1 MEEAVDNLMRQ
12 RQAEVDLAK
21 KASTEPEKKPG
32 TGADT
37 STEPEK
43 KPETSADTSTEPEK
57 KPGTGGDGEAAGDTA
72 PSAKEEIDRV
82 INQGTQ
88 EEKEKTLD
96 GFIKEFMDKAPGY
109 EGADSGLILAKI
121 GFAMAAGKS
130 PRAIENIASAMEQGA
145 DTLIKDKAKKDEFNR
160 QLKLSALQYGLQE
173 TGKLDAQRRL
183 DDRNFVRLAATGDVT
198 YGGRNYKKGET
209 IRISTTDLLDSDGQL
224 PEGFTDVDV
233 YLDGE
238 KAVRDRMKAN
248 ATATKALRDEL
259 LLTDEAARKIQGD
272 YGTAA
277 KRYIDAEVGIEFTE
291 KALLN
296 LAEDGSITGIK
307 GGVKALANNL
317 ANAGGLNLGTKY
329 ESKAQFESDV
339 RKAFQK
345 LIPVSL
351 GGVQSANSISNRD
364 VQFLADA
371 YIESAILDGGVFN
384 LAMVDEQILADKL
397 SNVINEFRRNQ
408 GIAANEMAGIEGRL
422 ANRILPGQGKGSGV
436 SLIAESQKS
445 LEPFGVGQRSTIG
458 LVDTGQKNSQGMPI
472 FRLPS
477 AQ

>member
-1 MEEAVDNLMRQ
+1 MVVTKEEETVTAEKPP
-12 RQAEVDLAK
+12 QATPDELT
-21 KASTEPEKKPG
+21 TEPLDSQVSP
-32 TGADT
+32 A
-37 STEPEK
+37 
-43 KPETSADTSTEPEK
+43 
-57 KPGTGGDGEAAGDTA
+57 
-72 PSAKEEIDRV
+72 EEIKRV
-82 INQGTQ
+82 IKEGTP
-88 EEKEKTLD
+88 EEQQKTLAD
-96 GFIKEFMDKAPGY
+96 FMDEFIKNAPEY
-109 EGADSGLILAKI
+109 ESADSGLIFAKI
-121 GFAMAAGKS
+121 GFAMAAGEDPDALK
-130 PRAIENIASAMEQGA
+130 NIADALDEGA
-145 DTLIKDKAKKDEFNR
+145 DMMIKDKSKRDEFGR

-183 DDRNFVRLAATGDVT
+183 DDRNFIRLAATGDVT
-198 YGGRNYKKGET
+198 YDGRTYKKGET
-209 IRISTTDLLDSDGQL
+209 VRISTTDLIESGGQL

-238 KAVRDRMKAN
+238 KAVRDRLKAT

-259 LLTDEAARKIQGD
+259 LLSDEAARKIQTD

-329 ESKAQFESDV
+329 ESKAQFEADV

-351 GGVQSANSISNRD
+351 GGVQAANSISNRD

-371 YIESAILDGGVFN
+371 YIESAILEGGIFN
-384 LAMVDEQILADKL
+384 LAMVDEQVLAGKL
-397 SNVINEFRRNQ
+397 GNVINEFRRNQ
-408 GIAANEMAGIEGRL
+408 SAAASEMAGIESRL
-422 ANRILPGQGKGSGV
+422 ANRILPGQGEGSGV
-436 SLIAESQKS
+436 TLLAETKRS
-445 LEPFGVGQRSTIG
+445 LEPYGVGQRTTMG
-458 LVDTGQKNSQGMPI
+458 LEDTGRKNDQGMPI

-477 AQ
+477 A